1 MSRASFYM
9 GLPVRARTAR
19 ERKWLRL
26 LGRRI
31 ERRDLWRGYVE
42 RRHRRRLRG
51 LAVAVLALFAT
62 VCALPARAEPD
73 CVEVPATGTTPERT
87 VCTADGFARLLDSC
101 DADRLAARTAEAR
114 VVRLEAELAA
124 RVQAEAERKALPE
137 VVQPFPW
144 GVLGA
149 GVAGGAIVVL
159 LVVVAAR

>member
-124 RVQAEAERKALPE
+124 RVQAEAERKA
-137 VVQPFPW
+137 VVQPIGVPVW
-144 GVLGA
+144 TLPVAGLVGVVLGL
-149 GVAGGAIVVL
+149 IL
-159 LVVVAAR
+159 SQ